1 MQIRNLLTSF
11 LSDAGLRTRF
21 LWPAVTVIAVFSYL
35 YSLGG
40 LHVPHIGDEA
50 PYIQITRL
58 TAEGG
63 HWLPLETAEGLEN
76 TKPPLLFWLGIL
88 STNWAHDWSLF
99 QLRLPIV
106 IHTFLTAG
114 LVFLLAGRIT
124 GSRESS
130 YLSALTFLGFWSTF
144 QYGRPFLTNLPETLF
159 VFSAF
164 FLVVYFRKPGQ
175 SHGYFFWFL
184 FGLLVGVACLYKSF
198 VLVVPVGFSLS
209 WLYLNERR
217 WDLTEFLGS
226 DALKISIALLVALAC
241 FSLWPALD
249 PEPAS
254 VFEQFIL
261 EENLG
266 KLQGEGYVSGLFS
279 GPYPVWRIWL
289 GHLVNA
295 GAFALPL
302 LYVVFMGLKRR
313 AELGPEETA
322 LWIFVLSFL
331 IVYTVPSQRQGNY
344 LIPTTPALAI
354 LLGINW
360 FEIKPRWF
368 HLFNLPL
375 LAILALLTAL
385 LFALSN
391 DALPPQSYQ
400 PWQLALPVI
409 ALVVSAGALISP
421 RSGRIL
427 FHLIV
432 FLTFASFACLM
443 APLEGPLG
451 KFSAETVEA
460 AKGRLVFVPS
470 HFISRYERHRFLL
483 PGAKIRGYHPAHKDQ
498 LNRLLESRRLV
509 AVQRPLDQ
517 EIAGPFQVFGTRLD
531 VKTRQSQEEIWKILF
546 ERDFDLLLQ
555 NEHLIRLRR

>member
-1 MQIRNLLTSF
+1 M
-11 LSDAGLRTRF
+11 
-21 LWPAVTVIAVFSYL
+21 WPAITVIALFSYL
-35 YSLGG
+35 YSLDG
-40 LHVPHIGDEA
+40 LHIPHIGDEA

-63 HWLPLETAEGLEN
+63 HWLPLESAEGLEN

-88 STNWAHDWSLF
+88 STNWARDWSLF
-99 QLRLPIV
+99 RLRLPIV
-106 IHTFLTAG
+106 VHTFLAAG

-124 GSRESS
+124 GSRESG

-164 FLVVYFRKPGQ
+164 FLVVYFWEPGKR
-175 SHGYFFWFL
+175 HGFL
-184 FGLLVGVACLYKSF
+184 FWCLLGLLVGIACLYKSF
-198 VLVVPVGFSLS
+198 VLVVPVGFGLS
-209 WLYLNERR
+209 WIYLSERR
-217 WDLTEFLGS
+217 WGLTEFLRS

-241 FSLWPALD
+241 FALWPALD
-249 PEPAS
+249 PDPAS
-254 VFEQFIL
+254 VFERFIL
-261 EENLG
+261 KENFG
-266 KLQGEGYVSGLFS
+266 KLQGEGYITGLFS

-302 LYVVFMGLKRR
+302 LYVAALGFKLR
-313 AELGPEETA
+313 ARLRPEEKA

-354 LLGINW
+354 LLGVRW
-360 FEIKPRWF
+360 FEIKHRWF
-368 HLFNLPL
+368 TLFNFPL

-385 LFALSN
+385 MFALSN
-391 DALPPQSYQ
+391 KALPPQSYQ
-400 PWQLALPVI
+400 LWQLALPVL
-409 ALVVSAGALISP
+409 ALGISVVAFFSP
-421 RSGRIL
+421 RAGPYL
-427 FHLIV
+427 FHLMV
-432 FLTFASFACLM
+432 FLAFASFACLM

-451 KFSAETVEA
+451 RFPAETIDA

-483 PGAKIRGYHPAHKDQ
+483 PGAEIRGYHPTHRDQ
-498 LNRLLESRRLV
+498 LGRLLESRRLV
-509 AVQRPLDQ
+509 AVQRALGQ
-517 EIAGPFQVFGTRLD
+517 EIAGPFRIFGTRLD
-531 VKTRQSQEEIWKILF
+531 VKTRQSREEVWKILF

-555 NEHLIRLRR
+555 QEILIRLE